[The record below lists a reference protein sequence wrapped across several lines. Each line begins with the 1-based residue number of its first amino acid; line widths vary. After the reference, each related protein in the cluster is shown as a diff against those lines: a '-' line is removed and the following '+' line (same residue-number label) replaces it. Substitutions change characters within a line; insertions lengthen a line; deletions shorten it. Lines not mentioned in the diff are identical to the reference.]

1 MKFKQLPLTAA
12 VLGAL
17 CATPA
22 FAANSETSNVT
33 LDTVTVTSDRQG
45 AKVKT
50 NVVTT
55 RSKDESTETDLRGL
69 FKEEPAIGIG
79 GGNGTS
85 QYLYIRNMG
94 QNSVD
99 VKVDNAYSDSQIH
112 YHQGRHILDPALV
125 KIVSVQKGAG
135 SASAG
140 IGQTNGAV
148 IAKTLDAQDLLKNS
162 TRSDFGFKVN
172 SGYNTNDGHNY
183 GLTVFGKP
191 SSVDFVLSGNRVK
204 ESNYKGGSG
213 YRNGLNGSN
222 RVLYSALDKTGYLAK
237 IGVDAGEDH
246 RFVLS
251 HLNNEHKGDRT
262 VREEFSM
269 WEDYKRENGS
279 IASQA
284 PAKRKMSINQTNLEW
299 TGKNLGFAQS
309 AAANIYRLEKSR
321 WSANDSRNGYA
332 GGDSNLPV
340 DSNPVPTTTKI
351 ETIGGNVN
359 FDSHLNDRIVLK
371 YGVNYRTQQVKPDR
385 IFRAG
390 VTRQKKQDVGVYTEM
405 ITDVAKDVT
414 LTTGLRYD
422 HFNFKAM
429 DGKKVSS
436 GSVSPSLGVIWQVIP
451 DLSLSASHNY
461 ATRSPRM
468 QDGLM
473 AHGKRGVVSIASDTK
488 AEKARNTE
496 IGFNYDNGTFGAD
509 GSYFWQNISKALGTS
524 TGRNNHLC
532 GAPTPQNKNEC
543 YSEIINAGKVKN
555 SGYELGASFRKGGWK
570 ARVGVAYS
578 KPKFY
583 GERLSAQ
590 PEYAMRIGRTWT
602 GSLAYRFDNPDL
614 EIGIQHRQVEGVKKE
629 DNFILINRQVTAA
642 DKGKKAYGVT
652 DISANWKPLKND
664 KMNVNFA
671 VNNVFNKNYIP
682 HAQRSDLPGAGR
694 EYRVGLNYTF

>member
-1 MKFKQLPLTAA
+1 MMKFKQLPLTAA

-33 LDTVTVTSDRQG
+33 LDTVTVTGDRQG

-112 YHQGRHILDPALV
+112 YHQGRHMLDPALV

-162 TRSDFGFKVN
+162 TNPDFGFKVN

-183 GLTVFGKP
+183 GLTLFGKP
-191 SSVDFVLSGNRVK
+191 GAVDFVLSGNRVK

-213 YRNGLNGSN
+213 YRNGLDGSN
-222 RVLYSALDKTGYLAK
+222 RVPFSALDKTGYLAK

-251 HLNNEHKGDRT
+251 HLNNEHKGERV
-262 VREEFSM
+262 VREEFAVGG
-269 WEDYKRENGS
+269 ERLTLER
-279 IASQA
+279 QA

-309 AAANIYRLEKSR
+309 AAANIYRLEKNR
-321 WSANDSRNGYA
+321 WSVDDSKNGYA
-332 GGDSNLPV
+332 GGNSNIG
-340 DSNPVPTTTKI
+340 PTETKI

-359 FDSHLNDRIVLK
+359 FDSHLNDRILLK
-371 YGVNYRTQQVKPDR
+371 YGVNYRTQQVKPNQ

-405 ITDVAKDVT
+405 IADVVKNLT

-436 GSVSPSLGVIWQVIP
+436 GSVSPSFGVIWQVIP

-468 QDGLM
+468 QDGIM
-473 AHGKRGVVSIASDTK
+473 AHGKRGVVSIASGTK
-488 AEKARNTE
+488 AERARNIE
-496 IGFNYDNGTFGAD
+496 LGFNYDNGTFGAD

-532 GAPTPQNKNEC
+532 DAPTPQNKNEC
-543 YSEIINAGKVKN
+543 FSEIINAGKVKN

-583 GERLSAQ
+583 GERLSAN

-602 GSLAYRFDNPDL
+602 GSLSYRFANPDL

-629 DNFILINRQVTAA
+629 DNYILVNRQVTAA
-642 DKGKKAYGVT
+642 DKGKKAFGVT
-652 DISANWKPLKND
+652 DLSANWKPLKND